1 MGQEHLSRELFKKNI
16 IIIKLVLYFS
26 KFKMCDITA
35 QNIVY
40 CKNELINYEDENG
53 KFYSIVYV
61 KLIIDVF
68 LIMI

>member
-1 MGQEHLSRELFKKNI
+1 
-16 IIIKLVLYFS
+16 
-26 KFKMCDITA
+26 MCDITA